1 MELLGAMKLRHFL
14 ACALVTLTASTG
26 FECRKVAGQEQD
38 LFSMSDRT
46 DLIWISNDY
55 IGIRIKVG
63 DLSGFALIDSGT
75 TGTAFDSRIT
85 SNLEEQ
91 SLLFGKKQARKANT
105 GTGKIEIVEF
115 EALRFQIEGKE
126 VNSLGVAAVDLDVFH
141 QTVGVQVFLIL
152 GYEFLRNGALGN
164 EKSKNQFYLGRR
176 VPDYAWVTSRQ
187 TVVKD
192 FKLFIEET
200 LPWSKEAVNFM
211 VDSGDRH
218 PLSLDGEHF
227 SKGIASNKIDE
238 LKTCVSTSL
247 AGETEIRCGRMNIEF
262 FGRQF
267 ERVPVREAG
276 SNRIGLQ
283 LLERFDFEIDFI
295 SNRILI
301 GSNVDTKSSFKEDV
315 TGIVIGVRDDVLI
328 IVRNAGVADG
338 LLNALKPGDVLQEW
352 DGLVTSIKSLSEL
365 RFKLLEYPGIQP
377 KRLRILRDG
386 HTMELR

>member
-1 MELLGAMKLRHFL
+1 MELLDTMKLRHFL
-14 ACALVTLTASTG
+14 ACALVAFVAG
-26 FECRKVAGQEQD
+26 AGYGCRKVAGQEHD

-46 DLIWISNDY
+46 DLHWISNDY
-55 IGIRIKVG
+55 VGIRVKIG
-63 DLSGFALIDSGT
+63 ELSGVALIDSGT
-75 TGTAFDSRIT
+75 TGTAFDSRMT
-85 SNLEEQ
+85 TELEEQ
-91 SLLFGKKQARKANT
+91 SLLFGKKQARKART
-105 GTGKIEIVEF
+105 GTGQIEIVEF

-126 VNSLGVAAVDLDVFH
+126 VNSLGVAAVDFDVFH
-141 QTVGVQVFLIL
+141 RTVGSQVFLIL
-152 GYEFLRNGALGN
+152 GYEFLRRGALGN

-176 VPDYAWVTSRQ
+176 APDYAWATSRQ

-192 FKLFIEET
+192 FRLFIEET
-200 LPWSKEAVNFM
+200 LPWSKEAVKFM

-218 PLSLDGEHF
+218 PLSLDSKHF
-227 SKGIASNKIDE
+227 SEGIASNKIDE
-238 LKTCVSTSL
+238 LRTCVSTSL
-247 AGETEIRCGRMNIEF
+247 AGETETRCGRMNIEF

-276 SNRIGLQ
+276 SNRIGLG

-301 GSNVDTKSSFKEDV
+301 GSDVDTKSSFKEDV

-328 IVRNAGVADG
+328 VVRNAGVADG

-352 DGLVTSIKSLSEL
+352 DGLVTSIKSLAEVRS
-365 RFKLLEYPGIQP
+365 KLLQYPGIQP
-377 KRLRILRDG
+377 KRLRVLRDG